1 MNTVLADI
9 GLSNPLERVDRMI
22 IDSLSLLISLF
33 LSTQTINEYADSA
46 KDSTFDNQ
54 DLQFNRFCLD
64 ALTSVFTLF
73 ALFLKKNR
81 KF

>member
-9 GLSNPLERVDRMI
+9 GLLNPLEWVDRMI

-73 ALFLKKNR
+73 VLLKK
-81 KF
+81 KI